1 MSIRRWP
8 PILPRGKVLAL
19 PPGACLSPPRGGPC
33 LPRRCPPLRTL
44 GYRRRPLRRPPLPL
58 PTSPRCRPPESTRL
72 SPLPPLARH
81 ALLLPLPSW
90 MWLRWSIWATA
101 VMAQQR
107 RITSLGLAV
116 LSSPLPPRVPRGVSS
131 QVHQRRF
138 WLHPEPGIDCPQLL
152 QLQEKAYV
160 TKRKLEAI
168 DDEYQTLKDNK

>member
-1 MSIRRWP
+1 MPRPRPAPHAPRPATPVPVPSPRRLLP
-8 PILPRGKVLAL
+8 PPAL
-19 PPGACLSPPRGGPC
+19 PASPHP
-33 LPRRCPPLRTL
+33 

-58 PTSPRCRPPESTRL
+58 PTSPRCRPPPSTRL

-152 QLQEKAYV
+152 QLQEKG
-160 TKRKLEAI
+160 
-168 DDEYQTLKDNK
+168 